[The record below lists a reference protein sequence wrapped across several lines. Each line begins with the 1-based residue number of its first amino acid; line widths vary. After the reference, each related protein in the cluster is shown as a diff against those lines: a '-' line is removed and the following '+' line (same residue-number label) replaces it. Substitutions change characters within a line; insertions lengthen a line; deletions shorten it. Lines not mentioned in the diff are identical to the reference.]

1 MSEDVSAKWVA
12 RRATI
17 WPHSIVRPS
26 RDRFQRAHERYGIHV
41 LRSWPPSVRGG
52 LFTTIGGQPRG
63 RLAAIDKT
71 TGLLTSWNPN
81 ANGLVRSIVVS
92 GGKVFVAGE
101 FTTIGGQPRTMFA
114 VIDPETGQLVGD

>member
-1 MSEDVSAKWVA
+1 MPTNDTVFTLFDDG
-12 RRATI
+12 RRLY
-17 WPHSIVRPS
+17 V
-26 RDRFQRAHERYGIHV
+26 
-41 LRSWPPSVRGG
+41 GG
-52 LFTTIGGQPRG
+52 LFTTIAGQPRG